1 MPGESMPRTYNDLCL
16 SLSRRLRDAGVE
28 AHSQEARWIVA
39 AAAGKGQAELLRDLR
54 LYTSD
59 EVAARAEAL
68 AVRRLAGEPAA
79 YVLGRWEFYGLEF
92 VVNPEVLIPRPD
104 TEVLVTE
111 AAARMEGR
119 GDIRFLDMC
128 TGSGC
133 VGCALAK
140 LLPDSRGILLDISP
154 GALAVARENVRRMAL
169 SGRLE
174 CVRADAFRLPGAG
187 LGSFDLIAANPPY
200 IRTGELAGLD
210 SSVRDYEPRTALDGG
225 VDGLDFYRA
234 ILSDLPPL
242 LRPGGWIVL
251 EVGEDQAEEVA
262 LLLRRAGLRGIG
274 AAPDSRGYARVVYA
288 KN

>member
-1 MPGESMPRTYNDLCL
+1 M
-16 SLSRRLRDAGVE
+16 
-28 AHSQEARWIVA
+28 
-39 AAAGKGQAELLRDLR
+39 
-54 LYTSD
+54 
-59 EVAARAEAL
+59 
-68 AVRRLAGEPAA
+68 
-79 YVLGRWEFYGLEF
+79 
-92 VVNPEVLIPRPD
+92 
-104 TEVLVTE
+104 
-111 AAARMEGR
+111 
-119 GDIRFLDMC
+119 
-128 TGSGC
+128 
-133 VGCALAK
+133 
-140 LLPDSRGILLDISP
+140 LDISP